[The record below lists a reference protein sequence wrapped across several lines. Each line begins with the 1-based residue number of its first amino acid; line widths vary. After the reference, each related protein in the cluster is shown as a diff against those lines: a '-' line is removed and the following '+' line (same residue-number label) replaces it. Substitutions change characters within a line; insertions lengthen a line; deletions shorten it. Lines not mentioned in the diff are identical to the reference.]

1 MLKKSEV
8 KIILESNYFVCLS
21 FCRVKNFKG
30 TNILGSKMFEGKSF
44 FITSSLG
51 V

>member
-1 MLKKSEV
+1 MSKKSEV

-30 TNILGSKMFEGKSF
+30 KNILGLKMFEGKSF
-44 FITSSLG
+44 LLQ
-51 V
+51 VC